1 MYFLLFYDYVE
12 DVLERRAPLREAHL
26 ALVREYVERG
36 ELLLAGAHADP
47 ADGAALVFKV
57 DDRASVAEFAG
68 RDPYVD
74 NGLVTAWRIREW
86 TVVAGAALS

>member
-36 ELLLAGAHADP
+36 ELLLAGAYADP

-57 DDRASVAEFAG
+57 EDRASVEGFAG
-68 RDPYVD
+68 RDPYVG